1 MKLSK
6 AIKDLQARVAGEFSI
21 KGIDDCEDL
30 KLAIEAMKAIQRHR
44 HTNMPAAFIV
54 LKGETPEEETKRG

>member
-6 AIKDLQARVAGEFSI
+6 AIENLRRGRKDAGMIPGKEYTAT
-21 KGIDDCEDL
+21 ID
-30 KLAIEAMKAIQRHR
+30 LATEAMKAIQRHR

-54 LKGETPEEETKRG
+54 LKGETPE